1 MTIANEN
8 MTKAQLVALIEKLQE
23 KPVTTGRM
31 VMLQDKSGEKY
42 NAFISLALNQ
52 KQLDAL
58 QADLQ
63 ESESGH
69 AKVEVSLSQ
78 RLERFWAV
86 DPATGKQTPTY
97 FSTSKSEM
105 GEAVTYKEYMKNNPK
120 SKKYRLAG

>member
-52 KQLDAL
+52 QQLDAL

-63 ESESGH
+63 ESES
-69 AKVEVSLSQ
+69 
-78 RLERFWAV
+78 
-86 DPATGKQTPTY
+86 TC
-97 FSTSKSEM
+97 TSRSCTITK
-105 GEAVTYKEYMKNNPK
+105 P
-120 SKKYRLAG
+120 

>member
-52 KQLDAL
+52 
-58 QADLQ
+58 
-63 ESESGH
+63 
-69 AKVEVSLSQ
+69 
-78 RLERFWAV
+78 
-86 DPATGKQTPTY
+86 
-97 FSTSKSEM
+97 
-105 GEAVTYKEYMKNNPK
+105 
-120 SKKYRLAG
+120 